1 MDIHQW
7 TKPPDNYVKINFD
20 GAFDAKSGLGGW
32 GYVIRDQAGNFIAAG
47 AGNSVHLRDPLHS
60 ESVACLAT
68 IEGAD
73 RIGANRVIFESDAS
87 NLVLA
92 LNSSD
97 YDSSEIGV
105 LVKEARSLC
114 ILNFD
119 SFRFSFSRRACKN
132 VAHELAK
139 LGTISESPDLYWDPD
154 VPNCIATLLA
164 SDNVVHG

>member
-1 MDIHQW
+1 M
-7 TKPPDNYVKINFD
+7 KINFD

-47 AGNSVHLRDPLHS
+47 AGKSVHLRGPLHS
-60 ESVACLAT
+60 ESVACLAA

-92 LNSSD
+92 LTSSD
-97 YDSSEIGV
+97 YDKSEIGV

-119 SFRFSFSRRACKN
+119 SFQFSFSRRACNN

-139 LGTISESPDLYWDPD
+139 LGTISESSDLYWDAD
-154 VPNCIATLLA
+154 APNCIATLLA
-164 SDNVVHG
+164 SDVAVHG